1 MSDSINS
8 DRSGVPEDSGV
19 PRDRAAGESGAGY
32 DAGHADAAAG
42 ADADAG
48 TDAGAVQPEAHQ
60 PDAVVPA
67 RSAATP
73 RELADD
79 HSVTLDDGTVVRWE
93 SWRLGEEV
101 RDGKEVRVPVT
112 AEGEQVAE
120 YVRVGPEEAIATV
133 QGAWDLDVV
142 GMAVWWRRCRMA
154 ACSAGGKIGQS
165 CRGQSRLA
173 WISAATG
180 TWSAQRGS
188 QSTSSV
194 GRGEARPV
202 TVRTVASVGGISSSP
217 EGRRCRMRSC
227 SSWVARRVLEFGWSV
242 RRGC

>member
-19 PRDRAAGESGAGY
+19 PRDRAAGEAGAGCG
-32 DAGHADAAAG
+32 AGHAEAAAG
-42 ADADAG
+42 ADAG
-48 TDAGAVQPEAHQ
+48 TDAGTVQPEAHQ

-112 AEGEQVAE
+112 A
-120 YVRVGPEEAIATV
+120 
-133 QGAWDLDVV
+133 
-142 GMAVWWRRCRMA
+142 
-154 ACSAGGKIGQS
+154 
-165 CRGQSRLA
+165 
-173 WISAATG
+173 
-180 TWSAQRGS
+180 
-188 QSTSSV
+188 
-194 GRGEARPV
+194 
-202 TVRTVASVGGISSSP
+202 
-217 EGRRCRMRSC
+217 
-227 SSWVARRVLEFGWSV
+227 
-242 RRGC
+242 